1 MDLDRLAK
9 PFLKNITPYKPGKPI
24 EQLQR
29 EKGLAVTPAKL
40 ASNENPYPPHAK
52 IRQALVEAIGDIN
65 RYPESGSPEL
75 VEKIAG
81 LLSVSKSEIT
91 VGNGTNELID
101 LLIRAYV
108 ESDENC
114 VFSALSFAI
123 YKIVSLQCG
132 VKGIEVPVRDYRH
145 DLEAM
150 ARAID
155 AKTKIV
161 FICSPNNPTGTYSTA
176 AEVDLFL
183 SRVPDHVLVVFDQAY
198 IEYVRAAD
206 YPDTLALRRKW
217 ESIVSLRT
225 FSKVYSLAGLRIG
238 YAVADPRVIE
248 SLNKMRQPF
257 NVNRLAQAAALAALE
272 CREETAAYVDETIRE
287 RERMRRALLDI
298 GCRCPESQTNFLF
311 VSVTGVSGDICKGL
325 EDLGVIVRPMAQ
337 FGDAGNSFRVNT
349 GTPQENDR
357 FIDGLRKVL
366 GRV

>member
-1 MDLDRLAK
+1 MDLERLAK

-29 EKGLAVTPAKL
+29 EKGLTIAPAKL
-40 ASNENPYPPHAK
+40 ASNENPYPPHPK
-52 IRQALVEAIGDIN
+52 IREALVKAIDDVN

-75 VEKIAG
+75 VGKLAARLG
-81 LLSVSKSEIT
+81 VSRSEII

-114 VFSALSFAI
+114 VFSSLSFAI
-123 YKIVSLQCG
+123 YKIVSVQCG
-132 VKGIEVPVRDYRH
+132 VKGIEVPIREYRH
-145 DLEAM
+145 DLDAM
-150 ARAID
+150 ARAVN

-176 AEVDLFL
+176 REVDLFL

-198 IEYVRAAD
+198 LEYVRAAD
-206 YPDTLALRRKW
+206 YPDTLALRKER
-217 ESIVSLRT
+217 ENIVSFRT

-238 YAVADPRVIE
+238 YAVADARVID

-257 NVNRLAQAAALAALE
+257 NVNRLAQAAAMAALD
-272 CREETAAYVDETIRE
+272 CGAETDAYVEETIRE
-287 RERMRRALLDI
+287 RERMRRALLDM
-298 GCRCPESQTNFLF
+298 GCQCPESQTNFLF
-311 VSVTGVSGDICKGL
+311 VTTKDFSGDVCKGL
-325 EDLGVIVRPMAQ
+325 EDLGVIVRPMGQ
-337 FGDAGNSFRVNT
+337 FGDTGNSFRVNT
-349 GTPQENDR
+349 GTPEENNR

-366 GRV
+366 GRA

>member
-29 EKGLAVTPAKL
+29 ERGLTITPAKL
-40 ASNENPYPPHAK
+40 ASNENPYPPHPK
-52 IRQALVEAIGDIN
+52 IREALIKAIGDVN

-75 VEKIAG
+75 VDKLTARLG
-81 LLSVSKSEIT
+81 VSRSEII
-91 VGNGTNELID
+91 VGNGTNEIID

-108 ESDENC
+108 EADENC
-114 VFSALSFAI
+114 VFSSLSFAI
-123 YKIVSLQCG
+123 YKIVSMQCG
-132 VKGIEVPVRDYRH
+132 VKGIEVPIRDYRH
-145 DLEAM
+145 DLDAM

-155 AKTKIV
+155 SKTKIV

-176 AEVDLFL
+176 GEVDLFL

-198 IEYVRAAD
+198 LEYVRAED
-206 YPDTLALRRKW
+206 YPDTLALRKKW
-217 ESIVSLRT
+217 ENVVSFRT

-238 YAVADPRVIE
+238 YAVADPRVID

-257 NVNRLAQAAALAALE
+257 NVNRLAQAAATAALE
-272 CREETAAYVDETIRE
+272 CRDEIAAYVEETIRE
-287 RERMRRALLDI
+287 RERMRRALLGM
-298 GCRCPESQTNFLF
+298 GCQCPESQTNFLF
-311 VSVTGVSGDICKGL
+311 VTIKGFSGDICRGL

-349 GTPQENDR
+349 GTPEENAR
-357 FIDGLRKVL
+357 FIDALRKVL
-366 GRV
+366 GKA